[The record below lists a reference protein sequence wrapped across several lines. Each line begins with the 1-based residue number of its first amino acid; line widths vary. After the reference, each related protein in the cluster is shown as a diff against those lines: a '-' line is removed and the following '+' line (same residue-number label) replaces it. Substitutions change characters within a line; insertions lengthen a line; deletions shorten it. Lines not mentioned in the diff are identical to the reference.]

1 MKNSIFACGRY
12 HLDLTSPKIM
22 AIINV
27 TTDSFSGDGNPNV
40 DAALRRAEQAIRDG
54 AHLLDIGGESSRPG
68 ALPVSEQVEMD
79 RVIPVVEAL
88 SAIGVPLSVD
98 TVKPVVMRESIRA
111 GADLINDIAA
121 FRTPGAIE
129 AVAESDVGLCVMH
142 MQGEP
147 ETMQISPS
155 YGNVVDEVVSFLQ
168 ARVALLQ
175 AHGVV
180 ANRIVIDPG
189 FGFGKTIA
197 QNVRLLRHLDSVVR
211 LGYPVLVGM
220 SRKSML
226 GTIAERA
233 VDQRLVAGAVAALIA
248 VQRGGRIVRTHD
260 VSATRDVLR
269 LWDAVESAD
278 A

>member
-226 GTIAERA
+226 GTIAERP

>member
-27 TTDSFSGDGNPNV
+27 TADSFSGDGNPNV

-121 FRTPGAIE
+121 FRAPGAIE
-129 AVAESDVGLCVMH
+129 AVVESDVGLCVMH

-155 YGNVVDEVVSFLQ
+155 YGNVVEEVVSFLQ

-180 ANRIVIDPG
+180 ANRIVVDPG

-197 QNVRLLRHLDSVVR
+197 QNVKLLRHLDSVVR

-226 GTIAERA
+226 GTIAERP